1 MSQKKTL
8 LITIVALSTV
18 LLACL
23 PLKPAKPEVVSV
35 TMAKELAKDYK
46 PIKETAEFLPTEP
59 FNCSVKVAN
68 LSKGAEVKTV
78 WFYGEELLEEVPYI
92 ADESGSGY
100 IGFTLEP
107 EDYWPIGKYKV
118 KVYLNDQ
125 YAKEVDF
132 SVVPP
137 EDAIPSRVK
146 KVVIAR
152 EVDEN
157 QKPVEIAEEFYPY
170 ETVYC
175 SVNADLGVYS
185 RLEARWYHEGELQ
198 EDLTT
203 VFVAEENATNA
214 YVSFYIKP
222 DPALAEG
229 EYTVKIY
236 LDGNLAGTAYF
247 SVLAIPTGMELYS
260 SENLGFS
267 ILYPSGWEVLEE
279 ADHVSFQPAPDV
291 TFSVGVVEDAEDT
304 PQKIAEVIVES
315 LKADYPDL
323 EVSYSGPF
331 SISGIK
337 WWEVDL
343 SFTENNQEL
352 SSTLL
357 VTVQDNRAY
366 FIITLAPAE
375 EEDQW
380 LETFVDMVASFRIK

>member
-23 PLKPAKPEVVSV
+23 PLKPAEPEVVSV